1 MKKLILVAMAFITLQ
16 AVAQDKPQEMQRANK
31 KEGRQMMKDM
41 SPEEMAT
48 ISTKK
53 MTLALDL
60 NDKQQAQVK
69 TLFLEQAANRPKK
82 RGEKKELT
90 KEERVKMMN
99 DRLDAQIAMKQK
111 MKSILTNEQ
120 YVKFEKMEER
130 RSQMGN
136 KNRRM
141 KEKQ

>member
-16 AVAQDKPQEMQRANK
+16 AVAQDKPQEMQRASK

-41 SPEEMAT
+41 SPEELAT

-69 TLFLEQAANRPKK
+69 TLFLEQATNRPKK
-82 RGEKKELT
+82 RGAKKELT

-99 DRLDAQIAMKQK
+99 DRLDEQIAMKQK

-120 YVKFEKMEER
+120 YVKYEKMQER

-136 KNRRM
+136 KKRRM